1 MFKIVD
7 INILEGR
14 GGWLDGGLLGTNLSQ
29 IFRTNYSSWTEP
41 G

>member
-14 GGWLDGGLLGTNLSQ
+14 EWGVDGGLLGTNLSQ
-29 IFRTNYSSWTEP
+29 IFRTNYSS
-41 G
+41 

>member
-14 GGWLDGGLLGTNLSQ
+14 EGGVDGGLLGTNLSQ
-29 IFRTNYSSWTEP
+29 MFRTNYSS
-41 G
+41 

>member
-14 GGWLDGGLLGTNLSQ
+14 EGGGLDGGLLGTNLSQ
-29 IFRTNYSSWTEP
+29 IFRTNYSS
-41 G
+41 